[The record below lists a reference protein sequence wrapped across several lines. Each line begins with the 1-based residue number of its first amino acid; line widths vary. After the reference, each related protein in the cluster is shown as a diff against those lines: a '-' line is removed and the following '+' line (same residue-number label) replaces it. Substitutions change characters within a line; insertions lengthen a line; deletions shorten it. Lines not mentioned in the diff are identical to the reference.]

1 MLLLQRSKFSN
12 KLLISGLGK
21 AISCIKKNQFLYD
34 DQHINARFTDLSLY
48 IHTNL
53 NTFKSLNPLTW
64 TSFILVGIEH
74 NDRVTSS
81 SSGWFP
87 TRFSMSF
94 VSCSQLS
101 ADNLLCRLGGSDL
114 LDLVYFRFFWKWNQL
129 ELRHLCISVLPVNW
143 CASHQQKLL
152 FLIIILLY

>member
-1 MLLLQRSKFSN
+1 MNKFHSTRN
-12 KLLISGLGK
+12 RAL
-21 AISCIKKNQFLYD
+21 
-34 DQHINARFTDLSLY
+34 
-48 IHTNL
+48 
-53 NTFKSLNPLTW
+53 
-64 TSFILVGIEH
+64 

-81 SSGWFP
+81 SSGWFS

-152 FLIIILLY
+152 FLIMILLYLTISIYNQLDMSKNVLKNLYETKFCCNYFSTLLHS

>member
-1 MLLLQRSKFSN
+1 M
-12 KLLISGLGK
+12 LISGLGK

-48 IHTNL
+48 IHTNF
-53 NTFKSLNPLTW
+53 NTFKSKPFNMNKFHTTRNRAL
-64 TSFILVGIEH
+64 

-81 SSGWFP
+81 SSGWFS

-152 FLIIILLY
+152 FLIMILLY

>member
-1 MLLLQRSKFSN
+1 MNKF
-12 KLLISGLGK
+12 
-21 AISCIKKNQFLYD
+21 
-34 DQHINARFTDLSLY
+34 
-48 IHTNL
+48 HTTRNRAL
-53 NTFKSLNPLTW
+53 
-64 TSFILVGIEH
+64 

-81 SSGWFP
+81 SSGWFS

-129 ELRHLCISVLPVNW
+129 ELRHLCISVLPVNY
-143 CASHQQKLL
+143 CFLL
-152 FLIIILLY
+152 WSCYIRQYLFTTNMTWAKMCWKTYMKQSSAVIIFLHYCIPKDA